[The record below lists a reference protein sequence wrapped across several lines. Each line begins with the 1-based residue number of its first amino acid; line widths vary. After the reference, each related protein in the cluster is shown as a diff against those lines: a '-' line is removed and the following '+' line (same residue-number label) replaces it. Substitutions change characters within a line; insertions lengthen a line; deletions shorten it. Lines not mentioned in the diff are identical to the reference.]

1 VFRCCLA
8 RLKVHLVNFHW
19 ALVTKNKD
27 GSFVIQGDTSKVK
40 DNYKVKIIGHVKGI
54 GDDATMEGNT
64 QQKILFPS
72 SCYL

>member
-1 VFRCCLA
+1 MLDRYLCCLFFVVVGTNRLST
-8 RLKVHLVNFHW
+8 RLKSKYGEDSV

-54 GDDATMEGNT
+54 
-64 QQKILFPS
+64 L
-72 SCYL
+72 